1 MRLRTGPITQQIQE
15 SNKKTPV
22 NMYPL
27 YCKIVRRPMRLTHNE
42 SLSASSCVN
51 SQHQG
56 VYTKLQK
63 LCEQSYLHELQA
75 LMQFIQSQ
83 SSHLSHFELKK
94 LSKLPLINILSYSSS
109 NSQFLHEFVQIQREQ
124 FTVCTRNIN
133 ELCACQEILIPN
145 YFTPLFSSSLT
156 NINQI
161 VNNILL
167 SAKNA
172 LLFKQMLN
180 LLLNL
185 INGVQILKLDVPF
198 PLVVN
203 KFAEI
208 KTENSTR
215 RQKTLELLKHE
226 LMHNALANEV
236 QQVLVNEVE
245 YIKEQIEIQ
254 CEADLI
260 YGREAEGKR
269 QNDVEC
275 FVQEIEYKM

>member
-1 MRLRTGPITQQIQE
+1 MRLSRGPITQQIQE

-42 SLSASSCVN
+42 SLSASQCVN

-56 VYTKLQK
+56 VYNKLQK
-63 LCEQSYLHELQA
+63 LCEQTYLHELQT
-75 LMQFIQSQ
+75 LMQVIQSQ
-83 SSHLSHFELKK
+83 SSHLPHFELKK
-94 LSKLPLINILSYSSS
+94 LSKLPLNSILSYSSVP
-109 NSQFLHEFVQIQREQ
+109 SQFLHELVQTQSEQ
-124 FTVCTRNIN
+124 FSVCTRNIN
-133 ELCACQEILIPN
+133 ELCACQEILIPT
-145 YFTPLFSSSLT
+145 YFTPQFSSSLS

-172 LLFKQMLN
+172 LLFKQILN

-185 INGVQILKLDVPF
+185 INNVQIFKLDVLF
-198 PLVVN
+198 PLVVK
-203 KFAEI
+203 KFNEI
-208 KTENSTR
+208 KTENSFR

-226 LMHNALANEV
+226 LMYNELANEV

-245 YIKEQIEIQ
+245 YIQEQIIMS

-260 YGREAEGKR
+260 CAREAEEKR
-269 QNDVEC
+269 QNEVEC